1 MKIVILAGRDLS
13 TAMML
18 PILLK
23 ELKSSFWQPTVCFV
37 NHTVPQRASTQ
48 NKPAALTW
56 FHYCERSLLGEAFQL
71 LDQYPVVADAA
82 LLSPVGLS
90 QQFCIDVREVNQVN
104 DASFIHEL
112 KAGEYTGALSVRCLQ
127 ILRPAFIDSFSQS
140 EGRFVWNL
148 HSGALPE
155 CRGAM
160 PLFWTMA
167 KQYPNA
173 TLSLHEIVKGIDEG
187 KVVDTLSLSLKP
199 NESLLALSCRSA
211 RYGALLISDALEK
224 QRLGLMQTR
233 PQPSGFQ
240 QYFSY
245 PKTDDISHFESL
257 GMKMLPSEREL
268 VDFMVKKTCV
278 QDTPLSKT
286 LRKHLDE
293 SLESHK
299 KKLMGQFSDKDGA
312 QTKRFFSP
320 RGPDSSDLTVMPE
333 PSMLRP

>member
-1 MKIVILAGRDLS
+1 MNIVILAGRDLS
-13 TAMML
+13 TAIML

-37 NHTVPQRASTQ
+37 NHAVAQRASTQ
-48 NKPAALTW
+48 NKPAALKW
-56 FHYCERSLLGEAFQL
+56 FHYCEQSLLREVFQV
-71 LDQYPVVADAA
+71 LDQYPVVDDAA
-82 LLSPVGLS
+82 LLSPAGLS
-90 QQFCIDVREVNQVN
+90 QQFCIDVREVNHVN
-104 DASFIHEL
+104 DAGFINEL
-112 KAGEYTGALSVRCLQ
+112 KASQYTGALSIRCLQ
-127 ILRPAFIDSFSQS
+127 ILRPSFIEHFSQS

-148 HSGALPE
+148 HSGALPG

-173 TLSLHEIVKGIDEG
+173 TLSLHEMVKGIDEG
-187 KVVDTLSLSLKP
+187 KVVDTLSLPLKP
-199 NESLLALSCRSA
+199 DESLLALSCRSA

-224 QRLGLMQTR
+224 QRLGLVQTR

-245 PKTDDISHFESL
+245 PKTDDISYFESL

-268 VDFMVKKTCV
+268 VDFMVKKSCV

-293 SLESHK
+293 CLESHK
-299 KKLMGQFSDKDGA
+299 KESIVLFSDKDGA

-320 RGPDSSDLTVMPE
+320 RGHDQSDLTVTPE
-333 PSMLRP
+333 PVMFRP